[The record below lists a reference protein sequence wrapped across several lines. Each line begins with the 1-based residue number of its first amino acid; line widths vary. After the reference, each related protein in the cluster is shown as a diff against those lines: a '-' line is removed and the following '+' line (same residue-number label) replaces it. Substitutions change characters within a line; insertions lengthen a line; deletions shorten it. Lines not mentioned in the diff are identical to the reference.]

1 MIANNLKNIRQRIAN
16 VCQRSGRKA
25 EEITLITVSKTV
37 TAELIREAV
46 RSGILDFGENYV
58 QDLCA
63 KKEVLN
69 DIPIRWHFIG
79 HLQSNKV
86 KYIADWIYLIH
97 AVDSIELASEISK
110 HAGRLDRNI
119 DILVEVNTSDEKSK
133 FGLSVKDATDFVRRI
148 ADIKNLSV
156 SGLMTMGP
164 FSPDPEDSRAGF
176 RRLRQIKESLEY
188 DGYRLPILSMGMTN
202 DFEVAIE
209 EGATMLRVGTA
220 IFGERK

>member
-16 VCQRSGRKA
+16 VCQKSGRKA
-25 EEITLITVSKTV
+25 EEITLIAVSKTV
-37 TAELIREAV
+37 TADLIREAV
-46 RSGILDFGENYV
+46 RSDILDLGENYV
-58 QDLCA
+58 QDLRA
-63 KKEVLN
+63 KKEALN

-110 HAGRLDRNI
+110 HARRLCRNI
-119 DILVEVNTSDEKSK
+119 NILVEVNTSDEKSK
-133 FGLSVKDATDFVRRI
+133 FGLSIKDTPDFVRRV
-148 ADIKNLSV
+148 ADVKNLSV

-164 FSPDPEDSRAGF
+164 FSSDPENSREGF
-176 RRLRQIKESLEY
+176 RKLRQIKESLESES
-188 DGYRLPILSMGMTN
+188 YRLPILSMGMTN

-209 EGATMLRVGTA
+209 EGATMLRIGTA